1 MSVVGKISR
10 CFAWLFSLDSV
21 EREVSDPAQKLLNS
35 MRVTSKC
42 RYNASVRL
50 KRQSQ
55 FSFLSTTVLSLG
67 LILIPLL
74 QNSDI
79 QLQFPPK
86 VLNMLQI
93 FLAVAVLV
101 YSVIIGTARYETRS
115 EALNECGDK
124 IKDLIRNLRR
134 EVAEQKERGGSVD
147 LSKYNQRY
155 DDVSTD
161 AENHARVD
169 FMLASLEMRG
179 DYNYTGIVRLFM
191 YAKSGVLYVF
201 PYVIP
206 VLLLV
211 AEVTFVTDM
220 LGVSHVSTPLLLHAS
235 QENPPSVLIGSGKS

>member
-1 MSVVGKISR
+1 MLINFCRWVFSR
-10 CFAWLFSLDSV
+10 EPV
-21 EREVSDPAQKLLNS
+21 EAAVNGPAQKLMNS
-35 MRVTSKC
+35 MRITSKC

-55 FSFLSTTVLSLG
+55 FSFLSTTILSLG

-124 IKDLIRNLRR
+124 IKDLIRNLRC
-134 EVAEQKERGGSVD
+134 EVAEAKTTGVAVD
-147 LSKYNQRY
+147 LVNYHQRY
-155 DDVSTD
+155 DDISTD
-161 AENHARVD
+161 AENHSRVD
-169 FMLASLEMRG
+169 FMLASLEMKS
-179 DYNYTGIVRLFM
+179 DYNYTGLIRLYM
-191 YAKSGVLYVF
+191 YVKSAVLYCI

-206 VLLLV
+206 TLLI
-211 AEVTFVTDM
+211 ASEVTFVTDM
-220 LGVSHVSTPLLLHAS
+220 LGVTHFFTPLRQSAV
-235 QENPPSVLIGSGKS
+235 PAA

>member
-1 MSVVGKISR
+1 MCSLADKFKNAIISSWR
-10 CFAWLFSLDSV
+10 WLFSLNPIEKDV
-21 EREVSDPAQKLLNS
+21 TDPIQKLLNG
-35 MRVTSKC
+35 MRITSKC

-55 FSFLSTTVLSLG
+55 FSFFATTLLSLG

-79 QLQFPPK
+79 QLAFPPK

-101 YSVIIGTARYETRS
+101 YSVINATARYETRA

-134 EVAEQKERGGSVD
+134 EVAD
-147 LSKYNQRY
+147 SKTSGVAVNLQHYNQRY

-161 AENHARVD
+161 AENHSRVD
-169 FMLASLEMRG
+169 FTMASLEMKN
-179 DYNYTGIVRLFM
+179 DYNYTGLLRLYM
-191 YAKSGVLYVF
+191 YGKSGFLYAALFVV
-201 PYVIP
+201 PTAMLI
-206 VLLLV
+206 
-211 AEVTFVTDM
+211 AEVIFVLDM
-220 LGVSHVSTPLLLHAS
+220 LAVTKVFTPFLQPVAS
-235 QENPPSVLIGSGKS
+235 NA

>member
-1 MSVVGKISR
+1 M
-10 CFAWLFSLDSV
+10 CWLENFFCWVFSLNPV
-21 EREVSDPAQKLLNS
+21 EAEVADPVQKLLNS
-35 MRVTSKC
+35 MRITSKC

-55 FSFLSTTVLSLG
+55 FSFLSTTLLSLG

-79 QLQFPPK
+79 NLQFPPK

-101 YSVIIGTARYETRS
+101 YSVIIGTARFETRS
-115 EALNECGDK
+115 SALNECGDK

-134 EVAEQKERGGSVD
+134 EVAESQASGMSID
-147 LSKYNQRY
+147 LAKYNQRY
-155 DDVSTD
+155 DDISTD
-161 AENHARVD
+161 AENHTRVD
-169 FMLASLEMRG
+169 FMLACLDMKADYKHTGLMRL
-179 DYNYTGIVRLFM
+179 YM
-191 YAKSGVLYVF
+191 YGKSAFLYCV

-211 AEVTFVTDM
+211 TEVTFVSDM
-220 LGVSHVSTPLLLHAS
+220 LAMTKVFTPLLQPTA
-235 QENPPSVLIGSGKS
+235 QGA